1 MRYTLSHLK
10 TEQNFIAIEMNVLM
24 DILVA
29 FGLMSISCRKNFVL
43 CKASKKFLGAFFQT
57 KTVLF
62 SIRFNLYTKSLSIEG
77 NPSNLLVKKITE
89 VLDKVFLLLE
99 ESEILIV
106 TVKGSMALVDSMFV
120 GCPGLDSPLRVRKLT
135 VFRKTF
141 PIGQP
146 LCTLKHIAFI
156 VFRLNKSKRIHSSVL
171 LSPDVKDVLFY
182 DIGHRCPAQNLILT
196 PNIIH
201 S

>member
-1 MRYTLSHLK
+1 MVQTL
-10 TEQNFIAIEMNVLM
+10 
-24 DILVA
+24 
-29 FGLMSISCRKNFVL
+29 
-43 CKASKKFLGAFFQT
+43 KKVSRSFFQAKNVSFS
-57 KTVLF
+57 KTYN
-62 SIRFNLYTKSLSIEG
+62 SYTKSLSIEG

-106 TVKGSMALVDSMFV
+106 TVKGSMAFVNSMFV

-182 DIGHRCPAQNLILT
+182 DIRHW
-196 PNIIH
+196 

>member
-1 MRYTLSHLK
+1 M
-10 TEQNFIAIEMNVLM
+10 
-24 DILVA
+24 
-29 FGLMSISCRKNFVL
+29 L

-62 SIRFNLYTKSLSIEG
+62 AIRFDLYTKSLSIEG

-135 VFRKTF
+135 VFRKTS

-146 LCTLKHIAFI
+146 LCTLKHIALI
-156 VFRLNKSKRIHSSVL
+156 TFRLCIDNMSGRIHSSVL

-182 DIGHRCPAQNLILT
+182 DIRHW
-196 PNIIH
+196 